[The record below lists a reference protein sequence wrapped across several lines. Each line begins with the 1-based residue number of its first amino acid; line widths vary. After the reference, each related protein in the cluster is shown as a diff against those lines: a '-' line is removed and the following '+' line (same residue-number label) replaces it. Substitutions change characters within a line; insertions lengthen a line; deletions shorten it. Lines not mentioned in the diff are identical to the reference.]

1 MTKQT
6 LSNKSRISIVRLLGF
21 RSKMTTANGKKII
34 KNRRKKKR
42 KKLTLAN

>member
-6 LSNKSRISIVRLLGF
+6 LSNKSRISIVRFLGF
-21 RSKMTTANGKKII
+21 RAKMATVNGKKTI

-42 KKLTLAN
+42 KKLTLTN